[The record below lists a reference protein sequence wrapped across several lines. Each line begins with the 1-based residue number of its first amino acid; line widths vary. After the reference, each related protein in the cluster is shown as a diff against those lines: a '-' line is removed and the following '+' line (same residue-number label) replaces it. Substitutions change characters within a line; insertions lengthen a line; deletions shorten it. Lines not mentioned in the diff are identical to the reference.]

1 MRVRKPVV
9 ETFWG
14 VIKKWWSG
22 SVPST
27 AVQPPLKPGDVLSD
41 CVHTCKCG
49 QCKARYDNDGH
60 VEWGYCPSL
69 TEGYAIVDSGLPCP
83 TCGETLTSLQ
93 GRWIAS
99 GRSLWIKRRTQCTH
113 KK

>member
-1 MRVRKPVV
+1 MRVRKPAVQTV
-9 ETFWG
+9 WG
-14 VIKKWWSG
+14 AIKKWWDG
-22 SVPST
+22 QVPQS
-27 AVQPPLKPGDVLSD
+27 QDVLPD
-41 CVHTCKCG
+41 GERCVHTCKCG
-49 QCKARYDNDGH
+49 QCKARYDNYGH